1 MANKI
6 GNSNVPLPTT
16 RLPDQR
22 LPNEQPRTPNDAK
35 TPGNPGN
42 LSANATGVFRLPDAP
57 DQHGGAG
64 GGDAN
69 GGGGGGSGGSAGG
82 GLTAVA
88 QAIQGLSDTGIQ
100 RVAGNVAEALVG
112 PTPPT
117 PEVGAVQ
124 DLLAGARTYGSG
136 TLLRKEWDANF
147 ASTQGRAI
155 RVSGDVPAAEAGQIL
170 AARTEAHLNARGPNP
185 LVIARDRSGVS

>member
-22 LPNEQPRTPNDAK
+22 LPNEQPRTPNDSK
-35 TPGNPGN
+35 TTPGNPGN
-42 LSANATGVFRLPDAP
+42 LSANATGLFRLPDAP
-57 DQHGGAG
+57 DQHGGTG
-64 GGDAN
+64 SGEGN
-69 GGGGGGSGGSAGG
+69 GGGASGGQGG

-124 DLLAGARTYGSG
+124 DLLAGASTYGDG
-136 TLLRKEWDANF
+136 TLLRKDWDAKF
-147 ASTQGRAI
+147 AATQGRAI

-170 AARTEAHLNARGPNP
+170 AARTEARLNAGGPNP